1 LLAFCSVV
9 AIIASSVAR
18 SPLLALMCCL
28 TALLSYRKGVRVGVV
43 CGLVVVAIAFTLD
56 PFIGHPFHIRQI
68 ASVMALFIVSVVIGE
83 QFGLIGAGAPV
94 ARPAA
99 STGRSARGFDTP
111 APGTRAVEPRRSMSV
126 EVEPESN
133 MEQDT
138 ISRFLREIRD
148 QIGGDEVVLWRFLR
162 DSDELIPVSSATSA
176 IPKVN
181 FETNPPLE
189 SLVHWAVQQQ
199 LPTTNY
205 DTEPSFFLTAA
216 VGKEGRF
223 QGGIGVYAADRENIQ
238 RDRAKVFL
246 PRYAT
251 RLALLLDM
259 LNDGKETR
267 RYRGKADKV
276 ALAAQKIQNSQTLDS
291 LGAAICESALDI
303 SSGTRCAFVR
313 WNQTEGKGAVANVS
327 PLHTIPPNFPLAA
340 DSIVA
345 KTLHADQ
352 RIAVRESYR
361 KSDMVIFGPGEPSRK
376 IGSIAIVR
384 LQLDDELLG
393 YICVEGD
400 EESQLTS
407 VEGEL
412 LSMLAP
418 VASAALKNVEQLQDV
433 TAKSNHDMLT
443 GLANRRQFEERLRQ
457 HLAEHGR
464 TRLPVSLI
472 LLDIDMFKTVNDVYG
487 HQGGDEVL
495 RAVANAAQETVREI
509 DLCARYGGEELAIL
523 LPTTPLAGAASLA
536 ERLRLEI
543 SKLRVTPPTGGGP
556 ITVTA
561 SFGVASYTESVK
573 AGDLLFPAADK
584 ALYQAKN
591 SGRNCVRQA
600 MSRNALRRD
609 VS

>member
-1 LLAFCSVV
+1 
-9 AIIASSVAR
+9 
-18 SPLLALMCCL
+18 MCCL
-28 TALLSYRKGVRVGVV
+28 TALVSYRKGVRVGVV
-43 CGLVVVAIAFTLD
+43 CGLVVTALAFTLD
-56 PFIGHPFHIRQI
+56 PFATHPFGIKAIAGIVALIAASIAGGDQYGRI
-68 ASVMALFIVSVVIGE
+68 AS
-83 QFGLIGAGAPV
+83 
-94 ARPAA
+94 A
-99 STGRSARGFDTP
+99 STGTRAATSSARNVRGLESP
-111 APGTRAVEPRRSMSV
+111 ARGVRAVELRRSMAV
-126 EVEPESN
+126 EIEPESTPEST

-138 ISRFLREIRD
+138 ISRFLREIRE
-148 QIGGDEVVLWRFLR
+148 QLGGDEVVLWRYLR
-162 DSDELIPVSSATSA
+162 DSDELVPISSATSA
-176 IPKVN
+176 TPKVT

-223 QGGIGVYAADRENIQ
+223 QGGIGVYAENRESVQ
-238 RDRAKVFL
+238 RDRAKIFL

-251 RLALLLDM
+251 RLGLLLDM

-276 ALAAQKIQNSQTLDS
+276 ALAAQKIQNSQNLDA
-291 LGAAICESALDI
+291 LGAAICECALDV

-313 WNQTEGKGAVANVS
+313 WNQGEEKGTVASVS
-327 PLHTIPPNFPLAA
+327 PLHTIPPKFAVSA
-340 DSIVA
+340 DSIIA
-345 KTLHADQ
+345 TALHSDQ
-352 RIAVRESYR
+352 RIAVRETYR
-361 KSDMVIFGPGEPSRK
+361 KSDMPVFGPGEPGRR
-376 IGSIAIVR
+376 IGSLAIVR

-418 VASAALKNVEQLQDV
+418 VAAAALKNVEQLRDV

-464 TRLPVSLI
+464 THLPVSLI
-472 LLDIDMFKTVNDVYG
+472 LLDIDLFKTVNDVYG

-495 RAVANAAQETVREI
+495 RAVAKAAQSTVREI

-523 LPTTPLAGAASLA
+523 LPTTPLAGAAKLA
-536 ERLRLEI
+536 ERLREEV
-543 SKLRVTPPTGGGP
+543 SKLRVTAPTGGGP

-600 MSRNALRRD
+600 MSRKALRRD
-609 VS
+609 GS

>member
-1 LLAFCSVV
+1 
-9 AIIASSVAR
+9 
-18 SPLLALMCCL
+18 MCCL
-28 TALLSYRKGVRVGVV
+28 TALLSYQKGVGAGIVCAIVVLAVAFLVGPFTIHP
-43 CGLVVVAIAFTLD
+43 LSLKLAASTVAL
-56 PFIGHPFHIRQI
+56 
-68 ASVMALFIVSVVIGE
+68 LIVSVACGD
-83 QFGLIGAGAPV
+83 QFGHVAAAGAGARSTDAP
-94 ARPAA
+94 ARAA
-99 STGRSARGFDTP
+99 RATDTP
-111 APGTRAVEPRRSMSV
+111 ARGVRAVEPRRSMSV
-126 EVEPESN
+126 DVEPESN

-148 QIGGDEVVLWRFLR
+148 HVGGDEIVLWRYFR
-162 DSDELIPVSSATSA
+162 ETDELIPISSASSPTPR
-176 IPKVN
+176 IT

-223 QGGIGVYAADRENIQ
+223 QGGIGVYAEDRESIA
-238 RDRAKVFL
+238 RDRAKIFL

-251 RLALLLDM
+251 RLGLLIDM

-276 ALAAQKIQNSQTLDS
+276 ATAAQKIQNSQNLDA
-291 LGAAICESALDI
+291 LGAAICESALDV

-313 WNQTEGKGAVANVS
+313 WGDGTGVVASVS
-327 PLHTIPPNFPLAA
+327 PLHTIAPGFAVSD

-345 KTLHADQ
+345 KALHADQ
-352 RIAVRESYR
+352 RIAVRETYR
-361 KSDMVIFGPGEPSRK
+361 KSDMAVFGPNEPSRK
-376 IGSIAIVR
+376 IGSLAIVR

-400 EESQLTS
+400 EGSQLTS

-418 VASAALKNVEQLQDV
+418 VASAALKNVEQLEDV

-464 TRLPVSLI
+464 THLPVSLI

-495 RAVANAAQETVREI
+495 RAVATAAKNAVREI

-523 LPTTPLAGAASLA
+523 LPTTPLSGAAKLA
-536 ERLRLEI
+536 ERLRQEV
-543 SKLRVTPPTGGGP
+543 SKLRVTAPTGGGP

-600 MSRNALRRD
+600 MSRAAFRRD
-609 VS
+609 AS

>member
-1 LLAFCSVV
+1 
-9 AIIASSVAR
+9 
-18 SPLLALMCCL
+18 MCCL
-28 TALLSYRKGVRVGVV
+28 TALLSYQKGVRIGVV
-43 CGLVVVAIAFTLD
+43 CALGVAGVAFTLD
-56 PFIGHPFHIRQI
+56 PVTLHPHSIKLI
-68 ASVMALFIVSVVIGE
+68 ASILALLVASVVSGD
-83 QFGLIGAGAPV
+83 QFGRIASATSGSRAAPSA
-94 ARPAA
+94 ARPVR
-99 STGRSARGFDTP
+99 TIDTP
-111 APGTRAVEPRRSMSV
+111 ARGTRAVEPRRSMAV
-126 EVEPESN
+126 EVEPETN

-138 ISRFLREIRD
+138 ISRFLREIRE
-148 QIGGDEVVLWRFLR
+148 QVGGDEIVLWRYLR
-162 DSDELIPVSSATSA
+162 DSDELIPVSSATSP
-176 IPKVN
+176 IPKVG

-223 QGGIGVYAADRENIQ
+223 QGGIGVYAADRESIA
-238 RDRAKVFL
+238 RDRAKIFL

-251 RLALLLDM
+251 RLGLLIDM

-276 ALAAQKIQNSQTLDS
+276 AVAAQKIQNSQTFDS
-291 LGAAICESALDI
+291 LGAAICESALDV

-313 WNQTEGKGAVANVS
+313 WGDGTGTVSNVS
-327 PLHTIPPNFPLAA
+327 PLHTIAPGFALSG

-345 KTLHADQ
+345 KALHADQ

-361 KSDMVIFGPGEPSRK
+361 KSDMPVFGPNEPNRK
-376 IGSIAIVR
+376 IGSLAIVR

-464 TRLPVSLI
+464 THLPVSLI

-495 RAVANAAQETVREI
+495 RAVATAALNSVREI

-523 LPTTPLAGAASLA
+523 LPTTPLAGAAKLA
-536 ERLRLEI
+536 ERLRQEV
-543 SKLRVTPPTGGGP
+543 SRLRVTPPTGGGP

-600 MSRNALRRD
+600 MSRSAFRRD
-609 VS
+609 AS

>member
-1 LLAFCSVV
+1 
-9 AIIASSVAR
+9 
-18 SPLLALMCCL
+18 MCCV
-28 TALLSYRKGVRVGVV
+28 TALVSYRKGVRVGVV
-43 CGLVVVAIAFTLD
+43 CGLVVTAIGFTLD
-56 PFIGHPFHIRQI
+56 PFIVHPLHIKLI
-68 ASVMALFIVSVVIGE
+68 ASVMALFVASVVIGDR
-83 QFGLIGAGAPV
+83 FGLIGAGASGARPV
-94 ARPAA
+94 A
-99 STGRSARGFDTP
+99 SSGRSARGLDTLS
-111 APGTRAVEPRRSMSV
+111 PGTRAAEPRRSMPV

-148 QIGGDEVVLWRFLR
+148 QIGGDEIVLWRYLR

-181 FETNPPLE
+181 FETNPPLD

-223 QGGIGVYAADRENIQ
+223 QGGIGVYAEDRENIQ

-276 ALAAQKIQNSQTLDS
+276 ALAAQKIQKSQTLDS
-291 LGAAICESALDI
+291 LGAAICESALDV

-313 WNQTEGKGAVANVS
+313 WNQAEGKGTVANVS
-327 PLHTIPPNFPLAA
+327 PLHTIPPKFPVAA

-352 RIAVRESYR
+352 RIAVREIYR
-361 KSDMVIFGPGEPSRK
+361 KSDMLIFGPGEPSRK

-495 RAVANAAQETVREI
+495 RAVANAAKETVREI

-536 ERLRLEI
+536 ERLRVEI
-543 SKLRVTPPTGGGP
+543 SKLRVTPPAGGGP

>member
-1 LLAFCSVV
+1 
-9 AIIASSVAR
+9 
-18 SPLLALMCCL
+18 MCCL
-28 TALLSYRKGVRVGVV
+28 TALFSYQKGVRIGVV
-43 CGLVVVAIAFTLD
+43 CGLAVTAIAFTLD
-56 PFIGHPFHIRQI
+56 PYIVHPFHIKVI
-68 ASVMALFIVSVVIGE
+68 ASVVALFIVSVVSGD
-83 QFGLIGAGAPV
+83 QFGRIGAVAPGARTAAQP
-94 ARPAA
+94 ARA
-99 STGRSARGFDTP
+99 ARGLDTP
-111 APGTRAVEPRRSMSV
+111 ARGTRAVEPRRSMSA

-148 QIGGDEVVLWRFLR
+148 QIGGDEIVLWRYFR
-162 DSDELIPVSSATSA
+162 DSDELIAISSATSA
-176 IPKVN
+176 NPKLT

-216 VGKEGRF
+216 VGKDGHF
-223 QGGIGVYAADRENIQ
+223 QGGIGVYAEDRESIQ

-246 PRYAT
+246 PRYAI
-251 RLALLLDM
+251 RLGLLLDM

-276 ALAAQKIQNSQTLDS
+276 AVAAQKIQNSQTLDS
-291 LGAAICESALDI
+291 LGAAICESALDV

-313 WNQTEGKGAVANVS
+313 WDQVDGKGTVANVS
-327 PLHTIPPNFPLAA
+327 QLHTIPPGFAVAA

-345 KTLHADQ
+345 KALHADQ
-352 RIAVRESYR
+352 RIAVRETYR
-361 KSDMVIFGPGEPSRK
+361 KSDMAIFGPGEPSRK

-384 LQLDDELLG
+384 LQLDEDLLG

-464 TRLPVSLI
+464 THLPVSLI

-495 RAVANAAQETVREI
+495 RAVADVAQKTVREI

-523 LPTTPLAGAASLA
+523 LPTTPLAGAAKLA
-536 ERLRLEI
+536 ERLRQEV
-543 SKLRVTPPTGGGP
+543 SKLRVVPPTGGGP

-600 MSRNALRRD
+600 MSRNALKRD
-609 VS
+609 AS

>member
-1 LLAFCSVV
+1 MILALCCAV
-9 AIIASSVAR
+9 ALIASSVAR
-18 SPLLALMCCL
+18 SPLLAVMTCL
-28 TALLSYRKGVRVGVV
+28 TSLLSYQRGARIGVFCGVV
-43 CGLVVVAIAFTLD
+43 VAAIAFTLD
-56 PFIGHPFHIRQI
+56 PYTVHPVHLKVI
-68 ASVMALFIVSVVIGE
+68 ASIVALFFASVVSGD
-83 QFGLIGAGAPV
+83 QFGRLGTV
-94 ARPAA
+94 ATSTRAAAPAA
-99 STGRSARGFDTP
+99 RATRAVDTP
-111 APGTRAVEPRRSMSV
+111 ARGVRAVEPRRSVAV
-126 EVEPESN
+126 EVEPESS

-138 ISRFLREIRD
+138 ISRFLREMRE
-148 QIGGDEVVLWRFLR
+148 QIGGDEIVLWRYLR
-162 DSDELIPVSSATSA
+162 DSDELLPVSSASSA
-176 IPKVN
+176 IPKVT

-205 DTEPSFFLTAA
+205 DTEPSVFLTAA

-223 QGGIGVYAADRENIQ
+223 QGGIGVYAEDRESIA

-251 RLALLLDM
+251 RLGLLLDM

-276 ALAAQKIQNSQTLDS
+276 AVAAQKIQNSQTLDS
-291 LGAAICESALDI
+291 LGAAICESALDV

-313 WNQTEGKGAVANVS
+313 WNQGEEKGTVSNVS
-327 PLHTIPPNFPLAA
+327 PLHTIPPEFPVSG

-345 KTLHADQ
+345 KALHSDQ

-361 KSDMVIFGPGEPSRK
+361 KSDMPVFGPGEPSRK
-376 IGSIAIVR
+376 IGSLAIVR

-464 TRLPVSLI
+464 THLPVSLI
-472 LLDIDMFKTVNDVYG
+472 LLDIDMFKTVNDVYV
-487 HQGGDEVL
+487 HQGGD
-495 RAVANAAQETVREI
+495 
-509 DLCARYGGEELAIL
+509 
-523 LPTTPLAGAASLA
+523 
-536 ERLRLEI
+536 
-543 SKLRVTPPTGGGP
+543 
-556 ITVTA
+556 
-561 SFGVASYTESVK
+561 
-573 AGDLLFPAADK
+573 
-584 ALYQAKN
+584 
-591 SGRNCVRQA
+591 
-600 MSRNALRRD
+600 
-609 VS
+609 